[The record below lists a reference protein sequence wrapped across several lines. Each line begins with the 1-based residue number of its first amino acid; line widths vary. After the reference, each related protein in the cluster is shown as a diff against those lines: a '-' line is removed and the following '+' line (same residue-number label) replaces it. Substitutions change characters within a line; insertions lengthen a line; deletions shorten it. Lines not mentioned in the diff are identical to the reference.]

1 MDVKPI
7 RNSLG
12 RNPLSDA
19 LHRNPG
25 VVLNG
30 QGPGRHPLRG
40 ASYRDPGTM
49 ISEQGSGRRSLC
61 GALHLRPGVVK
72 NEQGSSHFSR
82 RVRRVRKLAEPTRI
96 HLGSWNVG
104 SLTGKLRELV
114 DVAIRRRV
122 NILCVQETKWKG
134 QKAKEVE
141 GSGFKLWYM
150 GTTSGRNGVGI
161 LIDKSLKDGVVDVR
175 RQGDRII
182 LVRLVI
188 GDLVLNV
195 ISAYAPQVGL
205 SESSKSQF
213 WEDLDSMVST
223 VPISEKLFI
232 GGDLNGHVGATNVG
246 YERIHGGF
254 RYGSRNEGGGCFEF
268 CVGLR
273 PAVSEYP
280 L

>member
-1 MDVKPI
+1 MEMKPI

-30 QGPGRHPLRG
+30 QGLGRHPLRG

-49 ISEQGSGRRSLC
+49 ISEQGS
-61 GALHLRPGVVK
+61 VK

-96 HLGSWNVG
+96 RLGSWNVG

-141 GSGFKLWYM
+141 GSGFKLWYT

-195 ISAYAPQVGL
+195 ISAYAPQVGF

-223 VPISEKLFI
+223 VPISEMLFT
-232 GGDLNGHVGATNVG
+232 GGDLNGHMGATNVG
-246 YERIHGGF
+246 YERVHGGF
-254 RYGSRNEGGGCFEF
+254 GYGSRNEGGGGRMF
-268 CVGLR
+268 
-273 PAVSEYP
+273 
-280 L
+280 

>member
-1 MDVKPI
+1 MEMKPI

-12 RNPLSDA
+12 HNPLSDT
-19 LHRNPG
+19 LYQNPG
-25 VVLNG
+25 VLLNG
-30 QGPGRHPLRG
+30 QGPDRHPLRG

-61 GALHLRPGVVK
+61 GTLHLRPGVVK

-96 HLGSWNVG
+96 RLGSWNVG

-141 GSGFKLWYM
+141 GSGFKLY
-150 GTTSGRNGVGI
+150 VGI

-182 LVRLVI
+182 LVRLFI

-213 WEDLDSMVST
+213 WEDLDSIVST

-246 YERIHGGF
+246 YERVHGGF
-254 RYGSRNEGGGCFEF
+254 GYGSRNERGGGRMF
-268 CVGLR
+268 
-273 PAVSEYP
+273 
-280 L
+280 